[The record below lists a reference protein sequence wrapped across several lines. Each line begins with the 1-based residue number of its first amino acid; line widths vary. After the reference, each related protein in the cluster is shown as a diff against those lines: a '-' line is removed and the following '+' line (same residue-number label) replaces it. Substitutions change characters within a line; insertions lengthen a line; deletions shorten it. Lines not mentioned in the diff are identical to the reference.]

1 VNRDILDLFITLA
14 GLLSTAIL
22 FYHIPKLPEEK
33 RKRSRF
39 PSVSVIIP
47 ARNEEKN
54 LPLLL
59 SDLRN
64 QSLIPKE
71 IICVDDGSEDGT
83 AVIAESYGVRLLTVK
98 NKRDGWL
105 GKSWACQTGADAAE
119 GELLLFIDAD
129 VRLGKDGVRRL
140 VSGFSE
146 SEAAVSV
153 QPFHKTEKVYEQ
165 FSLLF
170 NLLQFAANG
179 SALKEPINTG
189 LNGPLILI
197 SRPDYERVG
206 GHKVIK
212 SSVVDDVSL
221 GLEMKKK
228 NLPFRIFMGDEDI
241 SYRMYGEGLS
251 SLLEGW
257 TKNFAAGASKTPI
270 FLLFLVFLWVTSL
283 TSVPLHLFGYLISS
297 DPIWVLIYS
306 LLYILWVI
314 ILKVISGEIGQYHL
328 WSTIFYPPVL
338 LVFLG
343 VFTVSLVKKIFGVKV
358 TWKGRKIDT
367 GEAP

>member
-1 VNRDILDLFITLA
+1 MNRDILDLFIAVT

-22 FYHIPKLPEEK
+22 FNHIPKLPEEK
-33 RKRSRF
+33 RKRSRI

-47 ARNEEKN
+47 VRNEERN

-83 AVIAESYGVRLLTVK
+83 AVIAESYGVKLLTLE
-98 NKRDGWL
+98 NKPDGWL
-105 GKSWACQTGADAAE
+105 GKSWACQTGAEAAE
-119 GELLLFIDAD
+119 GDLLLFIDAD

-165 FSLLF
+165 FSLFF

-179 SALKEPINTG
+179 SALKKPINTG

-197 SRPDYERVG
+197 SRPDYDRVG
-206 GHKVIK
+206 GHRVIK

-221 GLEMKKK
+221 GLEMKRK
-228 NLPFRIFMGDEDI
+228 NLPFSIFMGDEDI

-257 TKNFAAGASKTPI
+257 TKNFAQGASKTPL
-270 FLLFLVFLWVTSL
+270 FLFILVFLWVTSL
-283 TSVPLHLFGYLISS
+283 TSVPLHLSAFLMSS
-297 DPIWVLIYS
+297 KFDWALIYS
-306 LLYILWVI
+306 LLYMTWVI
-314 ILKVISGEIGQYHL
+314 LLKVISAKIGRYHL
-328 WSTIFYPPVL
+328 WTTVFYPAVL

-343 VFTVSLVKKIFGVKV
+343 VFSLSVFKKVFGLKV

-367 GEAP
+367 GEVP